1 VTVTNLLKTLA
12 FQFTVERESTL
23 TLKSILI
30 RFSLPA
36 YGCVRQALLRAPI
49 RLFES
54 MADADAFAAQLP
66 KDGQPNGVQFLLD
79 ASGNVVTARK
89 KEPQPRRK
97 R

>member
-1 VTVTNLLKTLA
+1 MAKNWGIGRFYGMGSMEYLLDSGA
-12 FQFTVERESTL
+12 WL
-23 TLKSILI
+23 TDGRL
-30 RFSLPA
+30 FD
-36 YGCVRQALLRAPI
+36 GAPI

-66 KDGQPNGVQFLLD
+66 KDGQPNGLQFLLD
-79 ASGNVVTARK
+79 AAGNVVTARK